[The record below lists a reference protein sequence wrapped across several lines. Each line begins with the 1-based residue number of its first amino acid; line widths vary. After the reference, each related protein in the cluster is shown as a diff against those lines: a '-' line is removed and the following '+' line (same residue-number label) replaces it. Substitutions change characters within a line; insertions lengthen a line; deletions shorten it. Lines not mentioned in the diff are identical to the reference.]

1 MQITQLQ
8 KIVQTQIDQT
18 TTPDTT
24 NGRLA
29 GYSVNTSQQQQE
41 EAFTRQIMEHV
52 SNTPLTEKN
61 VTELYRFHEMIK
73 VTHDTTSTQKFKAVF
88 TELKPGI
95 TSIPLGLAKLLLDA
109 AYESQP
115 PRSASSPVTDR
126 SRTPTPLANAAH
138 IASRPYT
145 SPQAGMPPP
154 PPPRPPLLGHGAH
167 AALQP
172 HHAPRAGMPP
182 PPPPRPPLLGHGAH
196 AALQPHSAPR
206 AGMPPPPPPRP
217 PLLGHGA
224 HAALQPHS
232 ALRAGMPPPP
242 PPRPPLLGHGAHA
255 ASQPHHA
262 PQAGMSPQPSPRPSD
277 TSSAVRAKI
286 RTHAETSE
294 KPQLPISRPTRLE
307 LHNIDSISQ
316 TPRQEL
322 QNRLKQEKLLL
333 NDPSSFSTSAQN
345 RFPDIR
351 SRATTQ
357 VRSDLN
363 ANFIDVGGKRCAIA
377 CQYPIPTQVE
387 SHLRMIME
395 QRATV
400 LVVLSSRTEI
410 DRTAELA
417 KKDPMDP
424 KILPDYFSV
433 PKQKYDAITMTSE
446 RLASNQSLLKDN
458 DILLDRYRLTIKP
471 DGPGRGIALSLIHVT
486 NWGDHTEL
494 DSKAIQALAK
504 LVNDTAAERKQVYIN
519 SKSSAQY
526 DTDKMLPVIHCRAGV
541 GRTGQLLGAMAMQQT
556 QDQSSPLSLQ

>member
-24 NGRLA
+24 KGRLA

-172 HHAPRAGMPP
+172 H
-182 PPPPRPPLLGHGAH
+182 
-196 AALQPHSAPR
+196 SAP
-206 AGMPPPPPPRP
+206 
-217 PLLGHGA
+217 
-224 HAALQPHS
+224 
-232 ALRAGMPPPP
+232 RAGMPPPP

-556 QDQSSPLSLQ
+556 QDQSSPLSLQQIISDMRTSRNPVMVQTPEQLGILMDIATEQHRPLLSS

>member
-145 SPQAGMPPP
+145 SPQ
-154 PPPRPPLLGHGAH
+154 
-167 AALQP
+167 
-172 HHAPRAGMPP
+172 
-182 PPPPRPPLLGHGAH
+182 
-196 AALQPHSAPR
+196 
-206 AGMPPPPPPRP
+206 
-217 PLLGHGA
+217 
-224 HAALQPHS
+224 
-232 ALRAGMPPPP
+232 AGMPPPP

>member
-24 NGRLA
+24 KGRLA

-172 HHAPRAGMPP
+172 H
-182 PPPPRPPLLGHGAH
+182 
-196 AALQPHSAPR
+196 SAP
-206 AGMPPPPPPRP
+206 
-217 PLLGHGA
+217 
-224 HAALQPHS
+224 Q
-232 ALRAGMPPPP
+232 AGMPPPP

-556 QDQSSPLSLQ
+556 QDQSSPLSLQQIISDMRTSRNPVMVQTPEQLGILMDIATEQHRPLLSS